1 MKSSGRLR
9 PTALLEGQCV
19 ADRTY
24 DAIIFDVDG
33 VIVDSEAVY
42 CDTFNTTLGDFGA
55 GISRSD
61 YAVCVGH
68 PVEENSAYA
77 VERYG
82 LDVAPAVFRDLWMG
96 RFEEAI
102 SSPDRVLLMPGFQEL
117 LAHVRAVGY
126 PLGVASSTQRE
137 RMMKTL
143 LSGLMSRLGGVLDP
157 AEVFDVVLSG
167 TDVGRLKPA
176 PDIYLKAAWKL
187 NVEPARCAVVEDSEA
202 GVRAGKAAGMTVF
215 AVPNFF
221 TARQRHE
228 DADFVLGGLTDLLGY
243 L

>member
-1 MKSSGRLR
+1 MKPSGRQWS
-9 PTALLEGQCV
+9 TAFPEGQCV
-19 ADRTY
+19 ADRTF

-55 GISRSD
+55 TMSRID

-68 PVEENSAYA
+68 PVEENSVYA

-82 LDVAPAVFRDLWMG
+82 LDVAPAVFRDIWMC

-102 SSPDRVLLMPGFQEL
+102 SSPDRVLLMPGFREL
-117 LAHVRAVGY
+117 LAHVRAGGY

-143 LSGLMSRLGGVLDP
+143 HSGLLSRLDGVLDP

-176 PDIYLKAAWKL
+176 PDIYLKAARKL
-187 NVEPARCAVVEDSEA
+187 NVDPERCAVIEDSEA

-221 TARQRHE
+221 TAHQHHG
-228 DADFVLGGLTDLLGY
+228 DADFVLGELADLLGY